1 MGNFL
6 AGKVV
11 AVTGAGR
18 GIGRAVALAA
28 AAQGARVVVNDYGVS
43 IEGGE
48 PSSEI
53 AESVVKEIE
62 AAGGEAVAVAD
73 DISTMAGGQRIV
85 DTALARF
92 GRIDGVVCVAG
103 ILRERMLFNMSE
115 EEWDPVVATHLK
127 GTFTVF
133 RAASAVMRKQ
143 QGGGTLVGFTSGNH
157 QGSVAQANYSAAKG
171 GIISLV
177 RSAALGLHKYGVT
190 ANAVAPV
197 ARTRM
202 SANVP
207 MELKEIG
214 EPEDVAALVV
224 YLLSDRAREEKI
236 TGQVYTIMRPEDR
249 GLGAAQGTAGGV
261 RGGDLDAGADR
272 RLPAGDGGGGSD
284 ADARAAGGDGGRGG
298 GEGEAQRVT
307 SRRGPA
313 PDPAP
318 RPTEGLVFPPDPKEW
333 TWTSRST
340 RRTTPSARR
349 PGPGWRPTS
358 HSPAPPRAAAPGS
371 RSWAAPAGSASA
383 GTPGQ
388 LYYGNRHATLTQ
400 QVVWAEEYARTTAP
414 TRVGHIGENLL
425 APTLVAYGT
434 DAQKQRFLPAVAR
447 GEELWCQGYSEP
459 GSKLRPRRGADRSRA
474 GRRRPVRR
482 HRPEDLDLARPGR
495 RLVLRPRP
503 HHPRLAAP
511 PRIVVPAGADGPA
524 GPCRGAP
531 DPSDVRD

>member
-28 AAQGARVVVNDYGVS
+28 AAEGAKVVVNDYGVS
-43 IEGGE
+43 MEGAE
-48 PSSEI
+48 PASEI
-53 AESVVKEIE
+53 ADAVVKEIQ

-85 DTALARF
+85 DTALAEY
-92 GRIDGVVCVAG
+92 GRVDGVVCVAG

-143 QGGGTLVGFTSGNH
+143 GTGTLIGFTSGNH

-177 RSAALGLHKYGVT
+177 RSAALGLNKYGVT

-224 YLLSDRAREEKI
+224 YLLSERARAEKI
-236 TGQVYTIMRPEDR
+236 TGQVYTVAGPKIAVWAQPRELRAGYVEGGWTPEKIADFLP
-249 GLGAAQGTAGGV
+249 GTVGVDPMPMLAQ
-261 RGGDLDAGADR
+261 L
-272 RLPAGDGGGGSD
+272 
-284 ADARAAGGDGGRGG
+284 
-298 GEGEAQRVT
+298 EAM
-307 SRRGPA
+307 A
-313 PDPAP
+313 
-318 RPTEGLVFPPDPKEW
+318 K
-333 TWTSRST
+333 
-340 RRTTPSARR
+340 
-349 PGPGWRPTS
+349 
-358 HSPAPPRAAAPGS
+358 AAA
-371 RSWAAPAGSASA
+371 AK
-383 GTPGQ
+383 
-388 LYYGNRHATLTQ
+388 
-400 QVVWAEEYARTTAP
+400 
-414 TRVGHIGENLL
+414 
-425 APTLVAYGT
+425 
-434 DAQKQRFLPAVAR
+434 D
-447 GEELWCQGYSEP
+447 
-459 GSKLRPRRGADRSRA
+459 RPNA
-474 GRRRPVRR
+474 
-482 HRPEDLDLARPGR
+482 
-495 RLVLRPRP
+495 
-503 HHPRLAAP
+503 
-511 PRIVVPAGADGPA
+511 
-524 GPCRGAP
+524 
-531 DPSDVRD
+531 